1 MTVLNAEHYQNDV
14 PPSLQMPNQRREY
27 QMYLLVSIL
36 EETEKLTDIME
47 GFAKIGIKG
56 STVLESIGM
65 GRVLM
70 KARATLPVMEQI
82 NKVITDLQSSNKTII
97 TVIRS
102 KETLDNA
109 IRIVKSL
116 CGDLCQPGKGILFAL
131 PLEVVEGLP
140 QDDLSVNP

>member
-1 MTVLNAEHYQNDV
+1 MIRSRCQKEGN
-14 PPSLQMPNQRREY
+14 
-27 QMYLLVSIL
+27 QMYLLVSVL

-47 GFAKIGIKG
+47 GFARIGIKG
-56 STVLESIGM
+56 STVLDSIGM

-70 KARATLPVMEQI
+70 KARASLPVMKQI

-97 TVIRS
+97 TVIQN
-102 KETLDNA
+102 KDILDQA

-116 CGDLCQPGKGILFAL
+116 CGDLCQPGRGILFAL

-140 QDDLSVNP
+140 EADSSVNA

>member
-1 MTVLNAEHYQNDV
+1 MIRSRCQKEGN
-14 PPSLQMPNQRREY
+14 
-27 QMYLLVSIL
+27 QMYLLVSVL

-47 GFAKIGIKG
+47 GFARIGIKG
-56 STVLESIGM
+56 STVLDSIGM

-70 KARATLPVMEQI
+70 KARATLPVMKQI

-97 TVIRS
+97 TVIQN
-102 KETLDNA
+102 KDILDQA

-116 CGDLCQPGKGILFAL
+116 CGDLCQPGRGILFAL

-140 QDDLSVNP
+140 EADSSVNA

>member
-1 MTVLNAEHYQNDV
+1 
-14 PPSLQMPNQRREY
+14 
-27 QMYLLVSIL
+27 MYLLVSVL
-36 EETEKLTDIME
+36 EETEKLTEIMD

-56 STVLESIGM
+56 STVLDSTGM

-70 KARATLPVMEQI
+70 RARTTLPVMEQI

-97 TVIRS
+97 TVIQN
-102 KETLDNA
+102 KDILDHA

-131 PLEVVEGLP
+131 PLEIVEGLSEA
-140 QDDLSVNP
+140 DSSVHA

>member
-1 MTVLNAEHYQNDV
+1 
-14 PPSLQMPNQRREY
+14 
-27 QMYLLVSIL
+27 MYLLVSVL
-36 EETEKLTDIME
+36 EETEKLTEIME

-56 STVLESIGM
+56 STVLDSTGM

-70 KARATLPVMEQI
+70 RARTTLPVMEQI

-97 TVIRS
+97 TVIQN
-102 KETLDNA
+102 KEILDHA

-131 PLEVVEGLP
+131 PLEIVEGLSEA
-140 QDDLSVNP
+140 DSSVHA

>member
-1 MTVLNAEHYQNDV
+1 
-14 PPSLQMPNQRREY
+14 
-27 QMYLLVSIL
+27 MYLLVSVL

-47 GFAKIGIKG
+47 GFARIGIKG
-56 STVLESIGM
+56 STVLDSIGM

-70 KARATLPVMEQI
+70 KARANLPVMKQI

-97 TVIRS
+97 TVIQN
-102 KETLDNA
+102 KDILDQA

-140 QDDLSVNP
+140 EADSSVNA

>member
-1 MTVLNAEHYQNDV
+1 MIRSRCQKEGN
-14 PPSLQMPNQRREY
+14 

-47 GFAKIGIKG
+47 GFARIGIKG
-56 STVLESIGM
+56 STVLDSIGM

-70 KARATLPVMEQI
+70 KARANLPVMKQI

-97 TVIRS
+97 TVIQN
-102 KETLDNA
+102 KDILDQA

-116 CGDLCQPGKGILFAL
+116 CGDLCQPGRGILFAL

-140 QDDLSVNP
+140 EADSSVNA

>member
-1 MTVLNAEHYQNDV
+1 MIRSRCQKEGN
-14 PPSLQMPNQRREY
+14 

-47 GFAKIGIKG
+47 GFARIGIKG
-56 STVLESIGM
+56 STVLDSIGM

-70 KARATLPVMEQI
+70 KARANLPVMKQI

-97 TVIRS
+97 TVIQN
-102 KETLDNA
+102 KDILDQA

-140 QDDLSVNP
+140 EADSSVNA